1 MIEEDSHIDNV
12 YAWNENFKEIYIKDV
27 PKEENGIKKNYFCL
41 GCKRQMQAIK
51 GDVIKQ
57 HFKHHVK
64 PNSTEKKCT
73 YRDETYRH
81 FLAKTN
87 AIDLKRIKVPAVYKY
102 PPNKED
108 GKAFL
113 IKEATFIEAHSVV
126 NEHYIYENEN
136 GEISVSK
143 NFNEKEDK
151 YLFIKPDTIFLDQ
164 KGKPLLIIEFV
175 ATHRPDQNKLVKLKR
190 LGIDAIQVSVP
201 KSSPEDIREL
211 FFKTN
216 RTKWIY
222 NHEESKTDYLQFSNS
237 HSGGISEFDHE
248 QRKLYEEGYNCR
260 KAQLGDF
267 IRTIKRLLESEHY
280 REVEQ
285 NLRSEIRR
293 VEGNTE
299 RANEELDELRRYHGG
314 SGIRRHSLQR
324 EQLEIE
330 ERKFQEN
337 YTNLEERYLAAKGKI
352 IEEQGEID
360 SNISTIK
367 YQLSGN
373 ERSGKTIGQRIS
385 EETEA
390 VGRLGERIEYD
401 RNEEAGNIR
410 KLEER
415 IEHNRNTERAAIREL
430 ENDISREQRH
440 MDELPDK
447 FKRDREGIEYQIGA
461 EETDLDREIE
471 SMERNIIK
479 EPGEFE
485 RNRKQ
490 LEEKFDEDTKRIIQ
504 KIENGDSSGSGWYSK
519 ELSLLDS
526 FRQSLYLYKTALE
539 LLERAEQKEREH
551 SKKT

>member
-1 MIEEDSHIDNV
+1 MIEEESHIDNV
-12 YAWNENFKEIYIKDV
+12 YAWNENFKEIYIGDV
-27 PKEENGIKKNYFCL
+27 PKHENGIKKNYFCL
-41 GCKRQMQAIK
+41 GCRRQMQAIK

-108 GKAFL
+108 GKVFL

-136 GEISVSK
+136 GEISVSQS
-143 NFNEKEDK
+143 FDEKEDK

-164 KGKPLLIIEFV
+164 RGKPILIIEFV
-175 ATHRPDQNKLVKLKR
+175 ATHKPDQSKLVKLKR

-237 HSGGISEFDHE
+237 HPGGIPEFDHE
-248 QRKLYEEGYNCR
+248 QRKLYEEGFNCR

-267 IRTIKRLLESEHY
+267 IRTVKRLLESEHY
-280 REVEQ
+280 REIEQ

-293 VEGNTE
+293 VEENTE
-299 RANEELDELRRYHGG
+299 QASGELDELRRYHGG
-314 SGIRRHSLQR
+314 SGIRRHSIQR
-324 EQLEIE
+324 EQLGIE

-337 YTNLEERYLAAKGKI
+337 FTNLEERYIAAKRKNLD
-352 IEEQGEID
+352 EQSEID
-360 SNISTIK
+360 SNISAIED
-367 YQLSGN
+367 QLSGN

-385 EETEA
+385 EEQEA

-415 IEHNRNTERAAIREL
+415 IEYNRSTERATIREL
-430 ENDISREQRH
+430 ESDISTEQRH
-440 MDELPDK
+440 MDELPNK
-447 FKRDREGIEYQIGA
+447 FKRDRERIEYQIRA
-461 EETDLDREIE
+461 EEADLDREIE
-471 SMERNIIK
+471 SIERNIVK
-479 EPGEFE
+479 EPGDFE

-490 LEEKFDEDTKRIIQ
+490 LEVKFDEETKRIIQ
-504 KIENGDSSGSGWYSK
+504 EIENGYSGGSGWYSQ
-519 ELSLLDS
+519 EFSLLDS
-526 FRQSLYLYKTALE
+526 FRKSLDLYKKTLDV
-539 LLERAEQKEREH
+539 LERVEQKEREH